1 MAGDGRP
8 EVDEL
13 ARLMAMRLALAREVA
28 WSKCCQGL
36 AVADPAREAALLTA
50 LKEKGRA
57 FSMTSERVTA
67 FFLPQIVAS
76 RRYQDELIR
85 QWRGGFPCPKN
96 QPLDIRAELR
106 PRIDRLDADMLRL
119 WAAFPADMTDEW
131 SRDRAESILRER
143 GIPAEVARIASRP
156 LSQGLGPGSGGTGSR

>member
-8 EVDEL
+8 EVDDL
-13 ARLMAMRLALAREVA
+13 ARLVAMRLALAREVA
-28 WSKCCQGL
+28 WTKCCQGV

-57 FSMTSERVTA
+57 FSMTPERVTT

-76 RRYQDELIR
+76 RRYQDELIS
-85 QWRGGFPCPKN
+85 QWRGGFPSPKN
-96 QPLDIRAELR
+96 QPLDIRSELR
-106 PRIDRLDADMLRL
+106 PRIDRLDAEMLGL
-119 WAAFPADMTDEW
+119 WAAFPAEMRDDP
-131 SRDRAESILRER
+131 SRDQAERVLRGR

-156 LSQGLGPGSGGTGSR
+156 FGPDLGPGGTRAR